1 MSKPS
6 KPYRRFT
13 ARGGSGGDGDDGDG
27 LDELR
32 KLTAD
37 ARAGAAKAERPHAAP
52 REAHPTRRPA
62 PGAAER
68 APRSRDDRVR
78 ERALARAGRPWWSL
92 RGLGPR
98 AIARR
103 VALVAVLALCVWLVI
118 GFLTLRSAVNAS
130 NDRIQK
136 GVPQLLADQPGGM
149 LSNPTNI
156 LMIGSDARPGETR
169 SRADTIMIMRLDPDS
184 GRIKYLSIPRDFRVY
199 SGPRLGHIKITES
212 FYHGGQRGVIRAV
225 RRLTGLPIHHI
236 MVINF
241 RGFPRLVDDLGGV
254 TVDNPTALTD
264 CPYPGGRTVSF
275 PKGELHLNGE
285 RALIYSRVRKGS
297 CVSDFARAARQQAV
311 LGALQKKVLSPLS
324 LWNAPWNGAKV
335 VRTLT
340 TDMGTNDLV
349 KLGWLQMRLKRDKA
363 DRIILA
369 GTDQMIGGVDYVIG
383 SPDEN
388 LRQIQQFA
396 GPG

>member
-1 MSKPS
+1 
-6 KPYRRFT
+6 
-13 ARGGSGGDGDDGDG
+13 
-27 LDELR
+27 
-32 KLTAD
+32 
-37 ARAGAAKAERPHAAP
+37 
-52 REAHPTRRPA
+52 
-62 PGAAER
+62 
-68 APRSRDDRVR
+68 
-78 ERALARAGRPWWSL
+78 
-92 RGLGPR
+92 
-98 AIARR
+98 
-103 VALVAVLALCVWLVI
+103 
-118 GFLTLRSAVNAS
+118 
-130 NDRIQK
+130 
-136 GVPQLLADQPGGM
+136 M
-149 LSNPTNI
+149 LSTPTNI
-156 LMIGSDARPGETR
+156 LMVGSDARPGETR

-212 FYHGGQRGVIRAV
+212 FYHGGQRGIIRAV
-225 RRLTGLPIHHI
+225 RRLTGLPIHHL

-254 TVDNPTALTD
+254 TVYNPTALTD

-275 PKGELHLNGE
+275 PQGNIDLNGE
-285 RALIYSRVRKGS
+285 RALMYARVRKGS

-311 LGALQKKVLSPLS
+311 LSALQKKVLSPLS

-349 KLGWLQMRLKRDKA
+349 KLGWLQMRLKHDKA

-383 SPDEN
+383 NPDEN
-388 LRQIQQFA
+388 LRQIQQFV